1 MNTRYEIDFY
11 GWTQEQAR
19 LLRDG
24 QLSELDTQ
32 NLLEELES
40 MGGSERRELE
50 SRLEILFM
58 HLLKWQYQPA
68 RRGKSW
74 QLTINEQRR
83 RIGRRLNRNPS
94 LKNQLEEIIADA
106 YDEARYS
113 AERETGLYLST
124 FPDTCPWDFEQA
136 MNSTFYPD

>member
-1 MNTRYEIDFY
+1 MRTRYETDFY

-19 LLRDG
+19 LLRSG

-58 HLLKWQYQPA
+58 HLLKWQFQPA

-83 RIGRRLNRNPS
+83 RITRRLNRNPS

-124 FPDTCPWDFEQA
+124 FPDSCPWDFELT

>member
-1 MNTRYEIDFY
+1 MNTRYETDFY

-83 RIGRRLNRNPS
+83 RIVRRLNRNPS

>member
-1 MNTRYEIDFY
+1 
-11 GWTQEQAR
+11 
-19 LLRDG
+19 
-24 QLSELDTQ
+24 
-32 NLLEELES
+32 EELES

>member
-1 MNTRYEIDFY
+1 RYEIDFY